1 MKSVQ
6 KSSKG
11 NSVALNSI
19 IPNTQIL
26 DNSIQTS
33 IQNANEKI
41 QILNN
46 IIEFMQKENS
56 DVLRSNELAMYQ
68 KNELENKI
76 KDLNDQL
83 NDTKNEINSLQSKIS
98 YNKQQ
103 INSKKY
109 DLNQIQ
115 NELNRRHKEYSSKLS
130 ILFDSEKKSNKEF
143 EETKMD
149 LESKI
154 MNTKNEYE
162 LIKSKT
168 ESKSNVIIYLQKELE
183 AAKIHNIERLEKIKE
198 NTLRLE
204 KFIPVSQH

>member
-56 DVLRSNELAMYQ
+56 DVLRSNELAMDQ

-143 EETKMD
+143 
-149 LESKI
+149 
-154 MNTKNEYE
+154 
-162 LIKSKT
+162 
-168 ESKSNVIIYLQKELE
+168 
-183 AAKIHNIERLEKIKE
+183 
-198 NTLRLE
+198 
-204 KFIPVSQH
+204 